1 LPAMAPLFL
10 RRAYAPEEVLGPLTP
25 DQILESG
32 LSGDD
37 CVSMRATDPFVP
49 VERDLDHNDAL
60 RDALLHAFPSGRAA
74 RYEKMRFFLFAGLVP
89 MVLLVVLDADLLRAR
104 HEGATAALAVDLLS
118 ALVVAVDL
126 AHPHP
131 RHPHVTAAAFGAA
144 GLRFA
149 QLVALRCAATH
160 TMLLAF
166 GFIAVVAAIA
176 CLVMAP
182 TPRAV
187 ADHLRRALALAPPT
201 RLPHRTSRGFFRYI
215 IYAIGAAAA
224 LPALLWLLRTS
235 EVTLALQLLIFVL
248 FALIVPYVGR
258 VFVGK
263 EPPVHRDCVAGALGI
278 PLSIFQP
285 SVRAAVRA
293 MARVASIGVMS
304 LVLSFALVRGAQS
317 ALETTAR
324 VQHCVVGP
332 TAPPPALQRLVDAQR
347 LEVSNSKTSKDPS
360 WLLLTVLVVPIA
372 EELVYRGLVQHALR
386 RRLKRRL
393 AIGLAALLFGL
404 AHLVVYQNAVY
415 QPILLGLSFG
425 LAYER
430 AGILASILVHM
441 LWNLWLSL

>member
-1 LPAMAPLFL
+1 M
-10 RRAYAPEEVLGPLTP
+10 TP

-32 LSGDD
+32 PSGDD
-37 CVSMRATDPFVP
+37 CVSIRAGDPFVP
-49 VERDLDHNDAL
+49 VERDLDHNGTL
-60 RDALLHAFPSGRAA
+60 RDALLYAFPWGRAA
-74 RYEKMRFFLFAGLVP
+74 RYAKLRFVLFAGLVP
-89 MVLLVVLDADLLRAR
+89 MVLLVVLDADLLRTQ
-104 HEGATAALAVDLLS
+104 HEGAAAALAVDLLS
-118 ALVVAVDL
+118 AFVVAVDL
-126 AHPHP
+126 AQPHP

-149 QLVALRCAATH
+149 QLVALQCGTTH
-160 TMLLAF
+160 AVLMLF
-166 GFIAVVAAIA
+166 GAVALVAAVA

-182 TPRAV
+182 TPRSV

-201 RLPHRTSRGFFRYI
+201 RLPPRTSQGFFRYI
-215 IYAIGAAAA
+215 IYAIAAAA
-224 LPALLWLLRTS
+224 VLPALLWLMRSS
-235 EVTLALQLLIFVL
+235 ETTLALQLLIFVL

-263 EPPVHRDCVAGALGI
+263 EPPVHRDSVAGALGI
-278 PLSIFQP
+278 PLSMYQLSFRAL
-285 SVRAAVRA
+285 VRALTRVTAV
-293 MARVASIGVMS
+293 GVMS

-317 ALETTAR
+317 GVETAAR
-324 VQHCVVGP
+324 VQHCVVGR
-332 TAPPPALQRLVDAQR
+332 TAPPPALQRFVDAQR
-347 LEVSNSKTSKDPS
+347 LEVGGATTSKDPS

-441 LWNLWLSL
+441 LWNLWLSI